1 MINQRITDLIKT
13 LSSSTNLD
21 YSKLRIGFKSSQGVT
36 FYDFKGNID
45 KKFEWLNNLVVP
57 GVTTII
63 YAESSNSQQIIQTEN
78 SLKAFLDDMA
88 QLLGPALQITNK
100 NLSDVEKAL
109 ANNSTCLFQDGG
121 YIVTGRNDNEVGLAV
136 ILLEKACRIKI
147 LANEL
152 GGVKYLEPDLAQFD
166 HQNYLEHYSHA
177 QCEGDK

>member
-100 NLSDVEKAL
+100 NLSDVLFFAL
-109 ANNSTCLFQDGG
+109 
-121 YIVTGRNDNEVGLAV
+121 
-136 ILLEKACRIKI
+136 
-147 LANEL
+147 
-152 GGVKYLEPDLAQFD
+152 QFD
-166 HQNYLEHYSHA
+166 FEFPSVS
-177 QCEGDK
+177 K